1 MSIHYL
7 LQKYYLKLLLRY
19 LAKKNIFTGVD
30 SERGAGIIAVVIV
43 ISFRCNGVSMRQ
55 GDQNEILDIR
65 TASHKICM
73 SCGEVFLSFRIKMK
87 NKEYK

>member
-7 LQKYYLKLLLRY
+7 LQKYYY
-19 LAKKNIFTGVD
+19 LAKKNIFTSVD

-65 TASHKICM
+65 TVCYVGK
-73 SCGEVFLSFRIKMK
+73 FRSRRLG
-87 NKEYK
+87 